1 MSNLLR
7 GGFRWVGSKTAPAG
21 TSMPVIILPVASA
34 YGTVLYRGLPVKL
47 VGTGTI
53 QAATPGDAIYGIFDG
68 AEQYYDG
75 TQVRKGASLPVSTYG
90 SNLSRQSKARVIPVR
105 DQFFEIDADDAS
117 TFTTQATYQAAVG
130 ENAEW
135 VAGTPVG
142 DQSGALLDISGHAT
156 TNTLSVRIEN
166 IPNQEEQDFA
176 ALGVKLTVTFNL
188 IQDATSSA
196 TGV

>member
-1 MSNLLR
+1 MANLLR

-21 TSMPVIILPVASA
+21 MSMPVIILPVASA

-47 VGTGTI
+47 ASTGTI
-53 QAATPGDAIYGIFDG
+53 QAAAPGDAVYGIFDG

-135 VAGTPVG
+135 AAGTPVG

-176 ALGVKLTVTFNL
+176 ALGVKLTVSFNL

>member
-1 MSNLLR
+1 MSNLSR
-7 GGFRWVGSKTAPAG
+7 VGFRWVGSKTDPAG
-21 TSMPVIILPVASA
+21 ASMPVIILPVASA

-47 VGTGTI
+47 VSTGTI
-53 QAATPGDAIYGIFDG
+53 QAAAPGDAVYGIFDG

-90 SNLSRQSKARVIPVR
+90 SNLSRQSKARVILAR

-130 ENAEW
+130 ENVEW

-142 DQSGALLDISGHAT
+142 DQSGALADISTHAT

-176 ALGVKLTVTFNL
+176 ALGVKLTVSFNL

>member
-1 MSNLLR
+1 MSNLQR
-7 GGFRWVGSKTAPAG
+7 NGFRWVGSKLDPAG
-21 TSMPVIILPVASA
+21 VSMPVVVLPVASA
-34 YGTVLYRGLPVKL
+34 YATVLYRGLPVKL
-47 VGTGTI
+47 VSTGTI
-53 QAATPGDAIYGIFDG
+53 QAATPGDNIYGIFDG

-75 TQVRKGASLPVSTYG
+75 TQVRRGASLPVSTYG
-90 SNLSRQSKARVIPVR
+90 SNLSRQSKARIILAR
-105 DQFFEIDADDAS
+105 DQLFEIDADDAS

-142 DQSGALLDISGHAT
+142 DQSGALLDISTHNT

-166 IPNQEEQDFA
+166 IPNQDGQDFA
-176 ALGVKLTVTFNL
+176 SIGVKLTVSFNL